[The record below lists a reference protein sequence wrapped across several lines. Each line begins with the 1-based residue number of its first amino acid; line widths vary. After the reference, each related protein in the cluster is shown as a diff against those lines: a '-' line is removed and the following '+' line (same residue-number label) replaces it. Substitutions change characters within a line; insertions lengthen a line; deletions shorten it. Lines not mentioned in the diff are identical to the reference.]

1 MLIIIEIFLQRRD
14 SMKAKKIVADTVA
27 KIAKAMAVKSCGAAS
42 MWGTYEP
49 KVPDAAKA
57 LSKKITK

>member
-1 MLIIIEIFLQRRD
+1 
-14 SMKAKKIVADTVA
+14 MKAKKIVADTVA

-49 KVPDAAKA
+49 KIPEAVKAMTKKNAK
-57 LSKKITK
+57 